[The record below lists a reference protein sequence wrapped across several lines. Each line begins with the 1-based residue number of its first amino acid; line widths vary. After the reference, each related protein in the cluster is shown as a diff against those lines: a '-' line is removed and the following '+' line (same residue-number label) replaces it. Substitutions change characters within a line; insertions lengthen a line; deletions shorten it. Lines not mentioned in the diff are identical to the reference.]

1 MLLKIRRFFS
11 RTKSIAHTAAISF
24 ESKLHTPTVMLSAP
38 SAIRGKAYYRQKPT
52 KADKN
57 RQKPTK
63 PTKRQTNTDK
73 KANKYR
79 QNFCRYLS
87 AFLSV
92 FVVCLF
98 DKYRQKGGQ

>member
-1 MLLKIRRFFS
+1 MFYIEV
-11 RTKSIAHTAAISF
+11 ISF
-24 ESKLHTPTVMLSAP
+24 QCRQILGRTN
-38 SAIRGKAYYRQKPT
+38 YRQKPT

-63 PTKRQTNTDK
+63 TDK

-98 DKYRQKGGQ
+98 DKYRQKGRQ